1 MKFKALNRTIQELKF
16 KEPWAGTLGKVPLNR
31 TIQEI
36 KLGDVRQTGG
46 A

>member
-1 MKFKALNRTIQELKF
+1 MTTAGSQSHHTGIEIVDHLIDMLK
-16 KEPWAGTLGKVPLNR
+16 WVSLNR